1 MNNNLPILGCPTCN
15 TTAGRS
21 VCRFHRDIVVN
32 YSPSS
37 SWNLPHDGKSTTMQ
51 DSFEYMIEYMTKNLV
66 EEYVNQN
73 GKKYRV
79 KILEELDNHATT
91 KEDWR

>member
-32 YSPSS
+32 YSHSG
-37 SWNLPHDGKSTTMQ
+37 SWNLPHDGKYTTMQ
-51 DSFEYMIEYMTKNLV
+51 DSFEYMTKNLV

-73 GKKYRV
+73 GKQKGLLNFGR
-79 KILEELDNHATT
+79 ISWNE
-91 KEDWR
+91 